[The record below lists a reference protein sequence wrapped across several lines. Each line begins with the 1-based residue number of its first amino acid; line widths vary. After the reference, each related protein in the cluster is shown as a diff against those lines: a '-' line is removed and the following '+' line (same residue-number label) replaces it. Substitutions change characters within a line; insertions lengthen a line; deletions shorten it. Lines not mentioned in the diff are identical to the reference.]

1 MGGVWALFGA
11 MAPCV
16 TRRLAGGGLAWVD
29 VMGNKW
35 GRQKKSPK
43 PKSKNNCGLARAY
56 FVREEKQYYARM
68 KPPLLSKPS
77 RSSRSEN
84 GLNKKGLYSG
94 FIYFYET
101 PLT

>member
-1 MGGVWALFGA
+1 

-35 GRQKKSPK
+35 GRQKKVLNQNPK
-43 PKSKNNCGLARAY
+43 TIAALRARI